1 MIWLT
6 KQELVNQKQ
15 SQESK
20 TKLKWLFHF
29 LNDKNGEPK
38 IDLLK

>member
-1 MIWLT
+1 MPFDLIPKILSLVMVKMIWLT

-20 TKLKWLFHF
+20 TKLK
-29 LNDKNGEPK
+29 
-38 IDLLK
+38 